1 MTTTEIKVGRRSQDG
16 IVELSVF
23 VPQLLTM
30 RVTHGGEAAAAVQLT
45 REQVAELRRVLA
57 EFEAAMEQEQ
67 QQQAQE
73 ESWNGN
79 ERRSRPAA

>member
-1 MTTTEIKVGRRSQDG
+1 VTTTEIKVGRRSQDG

-23 VPQLLTM
+23 MPQLLTM
-30 RVTHGGEAAAAVQLT
+30 RITHGGEPAAAIQLT

-57 EFEAAMEQEQ
+57 EFEQVMEQEQ
-67 QQQAQE
+67 AQA

-79 ERRSRPAA
+79 ERRGSAA

>member
-1 MTTTEIKVGRRSQDG
+1 M
-16 IVELSVF
+16 
-23 VPQLLTM
+23 PQLLTM

-57 EFEAAMEQEQ
+57 EFEELMEQEQ
-67 QQQAQE
+67 EQG
-73 ESWNGN
+73 ESWNGS

>member
-23 VPQLLTM
+23 MPQLLTM
-30 RVTHGGEAAAAVQLT
+30 RITHGGEPAAAIQLT

-57 EFEAAMEQEQ
+57 EFEQVMEQEQ
-67 QQQAQE
+67 AQA

-79 ERRSRPAA
+79 ERRGSAA